1 MLLKVLGSSAMP
13 RCPFSVWKP
22 ISGGS
27 GSYRGDGPFRIVHH
41 TTEGSS
47 AAGAFSAFQA
57 NRSDPHFTVDN
68 NRIYQHVDTAVAARS
83 LANDPGG
90 VETNHEMAIQI
101 EVVAFAGKPKNID
114 TLRNVARLCRWLET
128 IHNIPQVW
136 PNGLP
141 RTGTRDPGGHNRNA
155 TQWETKGGHYGHC
168 HVPENS
174 HWDPGYTKEE
184 VDIIM
189 AAPVRQLP
197 SPLGMV
203 ADEMQPVEPQAG
215 SDAGGSNQ
223 QPRALTSD
231 GLESSETVD
240 LLDQLRLDSHK
251 ITLPLDADGQGHEPI
266 PVAWERVVSIVPMAT
281 RDNTGRWI
289 LCRAAL
295 AEEEG
300 QTILVASGDAN
311 SSATIVV
318 KVLTSATHAGE
329 AQHSSCP

>member
-1 MLLKVLGSSAMP
+1 MP
-13 RCPFSVWKP
+13 RCPFAIWRP

-27 GSYRGDGPFRIVHH
+27 GRYRGDGPFRIVHH

-47 AAGAFSAFQA
+47 ATGAFSAFEM

-68 NRIYQHVDTAVAARS
+68 TRIYQHVDTAVAARS

-101 EVVAFAGKPKNID
+101 EVVAFAGKPKNIN
-114 TLRNVARLCRWLET
+114 TLHNVARLCRWLET
-128 IHNIPQVW
+128 NHNIPQVW

-141 RTGTRDPGGHNRNA
+141 RTGVSDPGGHNRNA
-155 TQWETKGGHYGHC
+155 TEWKTKGGHYGHC
-168 HVPENS
+168 HVPENI
-174 HWDPGYTKEE
+174 HWDPGYTKNE

-189 AAPVRQLP
+189 AAPVRQAP
-197 SPLGMV
+197 SPRGMA
-203 ADEMQPVEPQAG
+203 ADEMLPEDPQFGTA
-215 SDAGGSNQ
+215 AGGPNP
-223 QPRALTSD
+223 QPRALTSE

-251 ITLPLDADGQGHEPI
+251 ITLPLDADGQGHQAI
-266 PVAWERVVSIVPMAT
+266 PVAWERVISIVPMAA
-281 RDNTGRWI
+281 RDRTGRWI
-289 LCRAAL
+289 HSRAAL

-300 QTILVASGDAN
+300 QTILVASGEAN
-311 SSATIVV
+311 STATIVV
-318 KVLTSATHAGE
+318 KVLTRTSHDGE